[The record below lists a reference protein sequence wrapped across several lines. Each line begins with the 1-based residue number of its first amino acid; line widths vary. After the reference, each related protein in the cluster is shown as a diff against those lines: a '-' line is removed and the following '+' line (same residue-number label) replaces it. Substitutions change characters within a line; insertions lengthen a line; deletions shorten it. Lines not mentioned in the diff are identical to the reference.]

1 MYSVASDGQAAQA
14 RVARTGLG
22 SSGLRMA
29 WCGVVPARLC
39 GVDLWRR
46 FADDKLQVL
55 CGQVVVHV
63 SGLPLGVVTMSVK
76 VGSRDNCL
84 AERSLSRCGFLICR

>member
-1 MYSVASDGQAAQA
+1 MYSVASDGRAAQA

-63 SGLPLGVVTMSVK
+63 SGLPFGLVTLSAEA
-76 VGSRDNCL
+76 GSRDNVL
-84 AERSLSRCGFLICR
+84 QREVYRDVAS